1 MENVENGLERENQG
15 TQNKKENESGETETT
30 QTQESNTEIQEGDE
44 YEKNKETEHTESE
57 AGEGQPSEEIGEDRE
72 NLHPSNNP
80 SIPHP
85 SVVSNRLSTNPSYT
99 QEEATA
105 IAVLKESRLA
115 KNAAIQ
121 RLRKAYAQ
129 TLADLQP
136 NAEVLNELATQIEHI
151 KLEVDEID
159 LSLKAIEKGAFNKN
173 DSFKPISSVLTPPK
187 KPLITEAELI
197 NELGANEI
205 KALSDIH
212 GEGIWNRSV
221 IDDSIA
227 DSTALIA
234 SFFKIPANPTYLVRD
249 ICVKLAIVE
258 LKRRNAYPKEE
269 LEDIRN
275 ECLEWLNKM
284 AQGKIPTSLEEE
296 SSEIRNQTR
305 AFIHKNKPMK
315 LKRMYD

>member
-30 QTQESNTEIQEGDE
+30 QTQESNTEIQEGGE

-72 NLHPSNNP
+72 NLYPNNNSFISNP
-80 SIPHP
+80 AIVLH
-85 SVVSNRLSTNPSYT
+85 RLSTNPSYT

-115 KNAAIQ
+115 KNTTIQ
-121 RLRKAYAQ
+121 RLRKAYAEN
-129 TLADLQP
+129 LADLQP
-136 NAEVLNELATQIEHI
+136 NAAVLNELAAQIDLM
-151 KLEVDEID
+151 KLEIDEID
-159 LSLKAIEKGAFNKN
+159 LSLKAIEKGAFNQN
-173 DSFKPISSVLTPPK
+173 DSFKPISSVLTPLK
-187 KPLITEAELI
+187 KPLITEAELV

-221 IDDSIA
+221 IDDSISDA
-227 DSTALIA
+227 TALIA

-269 LEDIRN
+269 LENIRN

-296 SSEIRNQTR
+296 ALEIRNQTR
-305 AFIHKNKPMK
+305 AFVHKTKPMK

>member
-1 MENVENGLERENQG
+1 MENENGMERENQG
-15 TQNKKENESGETETT
+15 AETAQEMESGAKDS
-30 QTQESNTEIQEGDE
+30 QTQANETNTEGSDNEIQE
-44 YEKNKETEHTESE
+44 KETDNAESKE
-57 AGEGQPSEEIGEDRE
+57 GEGQPSEEIGEDRE
-72 NLHPSNNP
+72 NLHPSNDP

-85 SVVSNRLSTNPSYT
+85 SVVSNRLSTDPAYT

-115 KNAAIQ
+115 KNAEIQ
-121 RLRKAYAQ
+121 RLRKAYAE
-129 TLADLQP
+129 TLASLQP
-136 NAEVLNELATQIEHI
+136 NEAVLNELAEQIELI
-151 KLEVDEID
+151 KLEIDEID
-159 LSLKAIEKGAFNKN
+159 ASLKAIENGAFSKN

-205 KALSDIH
+205 RSLSDIH

-227 DSTALIA
+227 DATALIA

-296 SSEIRNQTR
+296 SLGIRNQTR
-305 AFIHKNKPMK
+305 VFIHKNKPMK

>member
-1 MENVENGLERENQG
+1 MENVENGLERETQG
-15 TQNKKENESGETETT
+15 TEEAQVMESRDSEATQTENNTKGQENEKDESTET
-30 QTQESNTEIQEGDE
+30 
-44 YEKNKETEHTESE
+44 KHTESE

-72 NLHPSNNP
+72 NLYPNNDSFISNP
-80 SIPHP
+80 L
-85 SVVSNRLSTNPSYT
+85 VSHRLSTNPSYT

-115 KNAAIQ
+115 KNTVIQ
-121 RLRKAYAQ
+121 RLRRAYAE

-136 NAEVLNELATQIEHI
+136 NAAVLNELAAQIDLM
-151 KLEVDEID
+151 KLEIDEID
-159 LSLKAIEKGAFNKN
+159 ASLKAIEKGAFNKN
-173 DSFKPISSVLTPPK
+173 DSFKPVSSVLTPPK

-227 DSTALIA
+227 DATALIA

-296 SSEIRNQTR
+296 SSEIRNQTH
-305 AFIHKNKPMK
+305 AFVHKNKPMK

>member
-1 MENVENGLERENQG
+1 MENENGMERENQG
-15 TQNKKENESGETETT
+15 AETAQEMESGAKDS
-30 QTQESNTEIQEGDE
+30 QTQANETNTEGSDNEIQE
-44 YEKNKETEHTESE
+44 KETGNAESKE
-57 AGEGQPSEEIGEDRE
+57 GEGQPSEEIGEDRE

-85 SVVSNRLSTNPSYT
+85 SVVSNRLSTDPAYT

-121 RLRKAYAQ
+121 RLRKAYAE
-129 TLADLQP
+129 TLASLQP
-136 NAEVLNELATQIEHI
+136 NAAVLNELATQMDLI
-151 KLEVDEID
+151 KLEIDEID
-159 LSLKAIEKGAFNKN
+159 ASLKAIEQGAFSKN
-173 DSFKPISSVLTPPK
+173 DSFKPVSSVLTPPK
-187 KPLITEAELI
+187 KSLITEAELI

-205 KALSDIH
+205 RSLSDIH

-221 IDDSIA
+221 IDDCIA
-227 DSTALIA
+227 DATALIA

-249 ICVKLAIVE
+249 ICVKLSIVE

-296 SSEIRNQTR
+296 ALEIRNQTR
-305 AFIHKNKPMK
+305 AFIHKRKPLH

>member
-1 MENVENGLERENQG
+1 MENVENEKTQELQERSDISKNSQEEQEG
-15 TQNKKENESGETETT
+15 KITETERTESGDTNAKTEVAKDCT
-30 QTQESNTEIQEGDE
+30 
-44 YEKNKETEHTESE
+44 
-57 AGEGQPSEEIGEDRE
+57 
-72 NLHPSNNP
+72 NLYPNDDSSTND
-80 SIPHP
+80 S
-85 SVVSNRLSTNPSYT
+85 SFVSHRLSTNPSYT

-105 IAVLKESRLA
+105 IAILQELRLA
-115 KNAAIQ
+115 KNTTIQ
-121 RLRKAYAQ
+121 RLRRAYAE
-129 TLADLQP
+129 TLADTQP
-136 NAEVLNELATQIEHI
+136 NAAVLNELAAQIDLM
-151 KLEVDEID
+151 KLEIDEID
-159 LSLKAIEKGAFNKN
+159 ASLKAIEKGAFNKN
-173 DSFKPISSVLTPPK
+173 DSFKSISSVLTPPK

-227 DSTALIA
+227 DATALIA

-296 SSEIRNQTR
+296 ALEIKNKNHS
-305 AFIHKNKPMK
+305 FIHKNKPMK

>member
-1 MENVENGLERENQG
+1 MENI
-15 TQNKKENESGETETT
+15 ENEKTQELQERSDISKNSQEEQKGKITETE
-30 QTQESNTEIQEGDE
+30 NTESGD
-44 YEKNKETEHTESE
+44 KETKTEIAE
-57 AGEGQPSEEIGEDRE
+57 NDKNVRPSDSV
-72 NLHPSNNP
+72 NSNNS
-80 SIPHP
+80 SI
-85 SVVSNRLSTNPSYT
+85 VSHRLSTNPSYT

-121 RLRKAYAQ
+121 RLRRAYVE
-129 TLADLQP
+129 TLANLQP
-136 NAEVLNELATQIEHI
+136 NEAVLNELAAQIDLM
-151 KLEVDEID
+151 KLEIDEID

-173 DSFKPISSVLTPPK
+173 DSFKPISSILTPHK

-221 IDDSIA
+221 IDDSISDA
-227 DSTALIA
+227 TALIA
-234 SFFKIPANPTYLVRD
+234 SFFKIPSNPTYLVRD

-296 SSEIRNQTR
+296 ALEIKNQSHV
-305 AFIHKNKPMK
+305 FIHKRKPLR

>member
-1 MENVENGLERENQG
+1 MENENGMERENQG
-15 TQNKKENESGETETT
+15 AETAQEMESGAKDS
-30 QTQESNTEIQEGDE
+30 QTQANETNTEGSDNEIQE
-44 YEKNKETEHTESE
+44 KETGNAESKE
-57 AGEGQPSEEIGEDRE
+57 GEGQPSEEIGEDRE
-72 NLHPSNNP
+72 NLHPRNNP

-85 SVVSNRLSTNPSYT
+85 SVVSNRLSTDPAYT

-121 RLRKAYAQ
+121 RLRKAYAE
-129 TLADLQP
+129 TLASLQP
-136 NAEVLNELATQIEHI
+136 NAAVLNELATQMDLI
-151 KLEVDEID
+151 KLEIDEID
-159 LSLKAIEKGAFNKN
+159 ASLKAIEQGAFSKN
-173 DSFKPISSVLTPPK
+173 DSFKPVSSVLTPPK
-187 KPLITEAELI
+187 KSLITEAELI

-205 KALSDIH
+205 RSLSDIH

-221 IDDSIA
+221 IDDCIA
-227 DSTALIA
+227 DATALIA

-249 ICVKLAIVE
+249 ICVKLSIVE

-269 LEDIRN
+269 LDDIRN

-284 AQGKIPTSLEEE
+284 AQGKIPTSLEDETR
-296 SSEIRNQTR
+296 EITNKNR
-305 AFIHKNKPMK
+305 AFIHKIKPMK